1 VVLHLEALSAAAAA
15 LTMRLLISNTT
26 ETTPVLVLGKSGN
39 ENRMH

>member
-15 LTMRLLISNTT
+15 LTMRLLSSDTT
-26 ETTPVLVLGKSGN
+26 GTTPVLVVSKSGN